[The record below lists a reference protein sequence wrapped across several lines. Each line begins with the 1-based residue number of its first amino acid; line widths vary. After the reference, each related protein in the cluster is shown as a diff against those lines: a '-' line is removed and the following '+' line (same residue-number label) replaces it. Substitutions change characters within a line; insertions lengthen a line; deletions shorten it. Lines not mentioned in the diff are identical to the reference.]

1 MLVNQ
6 SVDGFAALAG
16 FLMFFFTIIAIIS
29 VIIIVSNWKLFTK
42 AGEEG
47 WKSIVPL
54 YNSFTMINI
63 AFSGKKNW
71 LMIAVIASALSGF
84 MEEGFVMTILSLA
97 AAAIN
102 IYISYNFINRYAGSG
117 MAVLSLFFPM
127 IIYPIVA
134 FSDKYQYTEYTY

>member
-6 SVDGFAALAG
+6 GVDRFAAPVG
-16 FLMFFFTIIAIIS
+16 FLMFFFTIIS
-29 VIIIVSNWKLFTK
+29 VVIIVANWKLFTK

-47 WKSIVPL
+47 WKSIIPF
-54 YNSFTMINI
+54 YNTFTMINI

-71 LMIAVIASALSGF
+71 LMIAVIASALSVF
-84 MEEGFVMTILSLA
+84 MEEGFVITILSLA
-97 AAAIN
+97 AVAIN

-134 FSDKYQYTEYTY
+134 FSEKYQYTEYTY